1 MKIRK
6 RFRLNVDFVAEINDE
21 TFGDNPKSKRRM
33 ETFLKEFL
41 KDDRAVLDLYK
52 LWLLSDLKTEEH
64 YDAIARNFSVRN
76 EDDILKS
83 VLERC
88 PSTTQKYFQKVLD
101 SKDEGMFPELETFFE
116 NFDMLN
122 LDKVN
127 FDEVD

>member
-21 TFGDNPKSKRRM
+21 SFGGNPKDKGKM
-33 ETFLKEFL
+33 KEFLKEFV

-64 YDAIARNFSVRN
+64 YDAIARNFSVRD

-88 PSTTQKYFQKVLD
+88 PSTTQKYFRKVLD
-101 SKDEGMFPELETFFE
+101 GKDDGMFPELETFFE

-122 LDKVN
+122 LDNVN
-127 FDEVD
+127 FREVD

>member
-1 MKIRK
+1 
-6 RFRLNVDFVAEINDE
+6 VAEINDE
-21 TFGDNPKSKRRM
+21 TFGGNPKSKGKM

-83 VLERC
+83 VLQRC
-88 PSTTQKYFQKVLD
+88 PSTTQKYFQKVLE
-101 SKDEGMFPELETFFE
+101 SKDEGMFPELESFFE

>member
-1 MKIRK
+1 MKIQN

-21 TFGDNPKSKRRM
+21 SSGDNPKSKSKM
-33 ETFLKEFL
+33 ETFLREFL
-41 KDDRAVLDLYK
+41 KDDKAVLDLYK

-88 PSTTQKYFQKVLD
+88 PSTTRKYFKKVLD
-101 SKDEGMFPELETFFE
+101 SKSDGMFPELETFFE

-122 LDKVN
+122 LDNVN
-127 FDEVD
+127 FAEVD

>member
-21 TFGDNPKSKRRM
+21 SDGENPKNKQNM

-41 KDDRAVLDLYK
+41 KDDRAILDLYK

-64 YDAIARNFSVRN
+64 YEAIVRNFSVRN
-76 EDDILKS
+76 EGDILKS

-88 PSTTQKYFQKVLD
+88 PATTQKYFMKLLN
-101 SKDEGMFPELETFFE
+101 SAEEGLFPELETFFE

-122 LDKVN
+122 LDNVN
-127 FDEVD
+127 FAEVD